1 MKRCILIVLVA
12 FLIVLLLLVA
22 VRVFSIR
29 TGDVAGTPATW
40 WEFQSI
46 DTMKYS
52 RDLSREKI
60 NDPSFDTVIQTQVK
74 NIADTGKT
82 KRKPPQAYAR
92 GILHF
97 FGEIRRS
104 ILLRQGYNTF
114 HLGGVVR

>member
-52 RDLSREKI
+52 RDL
-60 NDPSFDTVIQTQVK
+60 
-74 NIADTGKT
+74 A
-82 KRKPPQAYAR
+82 A
-92 GILHF
+92 
-97 FGEIRRS
+97 RRS
-104 ILLRQGYNTF
+104 MTR
-114 HLGGVVR
+114 HLTQLSKRR